1 MMNIEIYSKSQ
12 CPFCDYAKAKAEN
25 LKSYGIAEYK
35 VFELGKDFDR
45 EKLLEEFPFARTFP
59 QIKVNGKSIGGWDQF
74 KDIG

>member
-45 EKLLEEFPFARTFP
+45 EKVIRRISLCKNIPT
-59 QIKVNGKSIGGWDQF
+59 NKS
-74 KDIG
+74 